1 MVIKTKFVT
10 LYLTKK
16 IHKDVEISMKIQIF
30 CETFSKSQSSKNLN
44 ETETFSCTF
53 NNDQINL
60 YEKNLSE
67 TDLYQSN
74 EKYAK

>member
-1 MVIKTKFVT
+1 MVIKTKFVS

-16 IHKDVEISMKIQIF
+16 IHKDVEISKKIK
-30 CETFSKSQSSKNLN
+30 TFYEKFFKIQSSKNLN
-44 ETETFSCTF
+44 EIETFSCTF

-74 EKYAK
+74 EKYAR